1 MAANR
6 PGLGVSLAAI
16 DAVRF
21 SDKATAVAE
30 SLMGPP
36 RRIRL
41 WENVEQ
47 IHCSVLGTCASV
59 DDLKRVA
66 RKLDIAVD
74 PEATHYRIHGHFV
87 AECSRDTPFARAFHR
102 LMDQRYA
109 GAIRRIARTKDL
121 DGLWN
126 LWLELRE
133 QGQIAAAYWAFMT
146 HGHVPSAMRTAIYG
160 DVHML
165 SHLAGASYRRRTIEA
180 VSLRDRLQEAEDRA
194 RRVESGLHETIRR
207 RADEVERLRREN
219 AELRAALAETH
230 KKPEQASRSSGKAA
244 RQVPKLER
252 ALLAARVRARQA
264 EARCRALEAHGPQ
277 EAVPRRSSVSPNGD
291 PAPGGPLTA
300 NGRAVLYLG
309 GRSGTIDHLRR
320 IAEEHD
326 ARFVHHDGGLEDGV
340 QRLDSLL
347 PSVDC
352 VLCPIDCVS
361 HDACLRAKRACKT
374 LGKPFLTLRSASQ
387 ASFRAALRRVATGPE
402 DMS

>member
-1 MAANR
+1 MVINR

-16 DAVRF
+16 DAARI
-21 SDKATAVAE
+21 SDASTGAAE
-30 SLMGPP
+30 LRTSAP

-41 WENVEQ
+41 WENAEQ

-66 RKLDIAVD
+66 RKVD
-74 PEATHYRIHGHFV
+74 VAIDPHASHYRIHGYFV
-87 AECSRDTPFARAFHR
+87 AECTRDTPFARAFHR

-109 GAIRRIARTKDL
+109 GAIRRVARTKDL
-121 DGLWN
+121 DGLWA

-146 HGHVPSAMRTAIYG
+146 HGHVPPAMRTAIYG

-180 VSLRDRLQEAEDRA
+180 VSLRDRLQEAEERA
-194 RRVESGLHETIRR
+194 RRVEAGLRETLEQRQAEI
-207 RADEVERLRREN
+207 ERLRDANRD
-219 AELRAALAETH
+219 LRAALADAG
-230 KKPEQASRSSGKAA
+230 PRSAAPVGDAGRAA
-244 RQVPKLER
+244 RQIDKLER
-252 ALLAARVRARQA
+252 ALIAARVRARQA
-264 EARCRALEAHGPQ
+264 EARCKALEARRPQ
-277 EAVPRRSSVSPNGD
+277 GLSPKPTTTRPDGD
-291 PAPGGPLTA
+291 PAPGGSPTA
-300 NGRAVLYLG
+300 AGRAVLYLG

-326 ARFVHHDGGLEDGV
+326 ARFVHHDGGLEDGA

-361 HDACLRAKRACKT
+361 HDACLRAKKACKT
-374 LGKPFLTLRSASQ
+374 LGKPFLALRSASQ
-387 ASFRAALRRVATGPE
+387 ASFRAALRRVAE
-402 DMS
+402 DGGDAS